1 MASYKNIPNQSMMK
15 NYGVKYSIEFVVIIL
30 GITVSFWF
38 NELSISNQDERERI
52 KVLSSLQ
59 LENNEIKFYCDE
71 KKQTWSNDIRLL
83 NEFLSPNNGS
93 LNIDN
98 ILKITT
104 SKNRIET
111 FMVLYRVFDPPL
123 NRYQSIINSGDLKY
137 VKSEKVK
144 EILSRLHNTSLSHIE
159 TAVEHEK
166 QLKQSF
172 IPFLTEH
179 HPKVILARS
188 DNRVSVNRYSE
199 TLDEAITND
208 DRLKAKLVM
217 LKRYLEYKI
226 SILRVYM
233 INLEDLEAE
242 INLALN
248 N

>member
-1 MASYKNIPNQSMMK
+1 MVK
-15 NYGVKYSIEFVVIIL
+15 NYAIKYSIEFVVIIL

-38 NELSISNQDERERI
+38 NALSIENQDEKERI

-59 LENNEIKFYCDE
+59 LETNEIKFYCDE
-71 KKQTWSNDIRLL
+71 KKQTWGNDIRLL
-83 NEFLSPNNGS
+83 NEFLTPTRDE

-123 NRYQSIINSGDLKY
+123 NRYQSIINSGYLKY

-172 IPFLTEH
+172 LPFITLN
-179 HPKVILARS
+179 HPEVILAR
-188 DNRVSVNRYSE
+188 DNNQISVNQYSGI
-199 TLDEAITND
+199 LSEAIHSD
-208 DRLKAKLVM
+208 DRLKAKFVM
-217 LKRYLEYKI
+217 LKRYLEFKI
-226 SILRVYM
+226 SILQVYM
-233 INLEDLEAE
+233 INLEDLESE
-242 INLALN
+242 INLAIDN
-248 N
+248 

>member
-1 MASYKNIPNQSMMK
+1 MLKKYTI
-15 NYGVKYSIEFVVIIL
+15 KYSIEFVVIIL
-30 GITVSFWF
+30 GITVSFWL
-38 NELSISNQDERERI
+38 NELSIAYQDEKERL

-59 LENNEIKFYCDE
+59 LEINEIKFYCDE
-71 KKQTWSNDIRLL
+71 KKQTWGNDIRLL
-83 NEFLSPNNGS
+83 NEFVNPLRGE
-93 LNIDN
+93 LNIEN

-123 NRYQSIINSGDLKY
+123 NRYQSIINSGYLKY

-144 EILSRLHNTSLSHIE
+144 EILSRLHNTSLSHLE

-172 IPFLTEH
+172 LPFIAVN
-179 HPKVILARS
+179 HPKVILARG
-188 DNRVSVNRYSE
+188 NNQISVNQYSE
-199 TLDEAITND
+199 ILNEAIYND

-217 LKRYLEYKI
+217 LKRYLEFKI
-226 SILRVYM
+226 SILQIYM

-242 INLALN
+242 INLALYN
-248 N
+248 

>member
-1 MASYKNIPNQSMMK
+1 MVK
-15 NYGVKYSIEFVVIIL
+15 NYAIKYSIEFVVIIL

-38 NELSISNQDERERI
+38 NALSIENQDEKERI

-59 LENNEIKFYCDE
+59 LETNEIKFYCDE
-71 KKQTWSNDIRLL
+71 KKQTWGNDIRLL
-83 NEFLSPNNGS
+83 NEFITPTKDE

-123 NRYQSIINSGDLKY
+123 NRYQSIINSGYLKY

-172 IPFLTEH
+172 LPFITLN
-179 HPKVILARS
+179 HPEVILAR
-188 DNRVSVNRYSE
+188 DNNQISVNQYSGI
-199 TLDEAITND
+199 LSEAIHSD
-208 DRLKAKLVM
+208 DRLKAKFVM
-217 LKRYLEYKI
+217 LKRYLEFKI
-226 SILRVYM
+226 SILQVYM
-233 INLEDLEAE
+233 INLEDLDSE
-242 INLALN
+242 INLAIDN
-248 N
+248 

>member
-1 MASYKNIPNQSMMK
+1 MVK
-15 NYGVKYSIEFVVIIL
+15 NYAIKYSIEFVVIIL

-38 NELSISNQDERERI
+38 NALSIENQDEKERI

-59 LENNEIKFYCDE
+59 LEINEIKFYCDE
-71 KKQTWSNDIRLL
+71 KKQTWGNDIRLL
-83 NEFLSPNNGS
+83 NEFLTPTKGE

-123 NRYQSIINSGDLKY
+123 NRYQSIINSGYLKY

-172 IPFLTEH
+172 LPFITVN
-179 HPKVILARS
+179 HPEVILAR
-188 DNRVSVNRYSE
+188 DNNLISVNQYSE
-199 TLDEAITND
+199 ILSEAIYSD
-208 DRLKAKLVM
+208 DRLKAKFVM
-217 LKRYLEYKI
+217 LKRYLEFKL
-226 SILRVYM
+226 SILQVYM
-233 INLEDLEAE
+233 INLEDLESE
-242 INLALN
+242 INLAIDN
-248 N
+248 

>member
-1 MASYKNIPNQSMMK
+1 MIK
-15 NYGVKYSIEFVVIIL
+15 NYTIKYSIEFVVIIM
-30 GITVSFWF
+30 GITVSFWL
-38 NELSISNQDERERI
+38 NQLSIANQDEKERI

-59 LENNEIKFYCDE
+59 LEINEIKFYCDE
-71 KKQTWSNDIRLL
+71 KKQTWGNDIRLL
-83 NEFLSPNNGS
+83 NEFLTPTKGE

-123 NRYQSIINSGDLKY
+123 NRYQSIINSGYLKY

-172 IPFLTEH
+172 LPFITVN
-179 HPKVILARS
+179 HPEVILAR
-188 DNRVSVNRYSE
+188 DNNLISVNQYSE
-199 TLDEAITND
+199 ILSEAIHSD
-208 DRLKAKLVM
+208 DRLKAKFVM
-217 LKRYLEYKI
+217 LKRYLEFKL
-226 SILRVYM
+226 SILQVYM
-233 INLEDLEAE
+233 INLEDLESE
-242 INLALN
+242 INLAIDN
-248 N
+248 